1 MMNRLKIIP
10 FALGLGILLATLI
23 GANKL
28 TNGNGDP
35 PSGAG
40 GKAVAATPKAADGL
54 VAKGN
59 VSAEHEPMAFHLPA
73 HLAAGRVVRVFVKN
87 GQTVKPG
94 DPLVQ
99 FDDWQYQ
106 ADLKKAE
113 AAVQAAL
120 RQHQLALGKQ
130 EQQKVLVEKAKL
142 GVTAAETAKKKTEE
156 MLAAIRKKLDFQ
168 LRQLGTGT
176 TNIETAIREEP
187 EFLKA
192 EGLVEAAD
200 TKIKEAKLDVSL
212 AEKEPLQPAIDAATF
227 QSQIAQSD
235 VDKAKQAIAQCV
247 LKAEIAGVIERVA
260 AAPGQ
265 VMYPQSRTPLFW
277 LIPEGTRYIKAEI
290 VPEFAYKIRE
300 KDGAKVVISDDSA
313 PGLTYEGVVEQI
325 GTAFLPKS
333 GGVDLLNGKPT
344 NVLEVSIR
352 VVDPAPPG
360 KPSLRVGQP
369 VRVTIP

>member
-1 MMNRLKIIP
+1 MNRLKIIP

-35 PSGAG
+35 PAGAG
-40 GKAVAATPKAADGL
+40 GKAIAAAPKATDGL

-59 VSAEHEPMAFHLPA
+59 VSAEHEPMAFVLPA
-73 HLAAGRVVRVFVKN
+73 HLAAGRIVRVFVKN
-87 GQTVKPG
+87 GQTVKAG
-94 DPLVQ
+94 DALVQ

-106 ADLKKAE
+106 SDLKKAE
-113 AAVQAAL
+113 AAVQVAL
-120 RQHQLALGKQ
+120 RQSHLALGKQ

-142 GVTAAETAKKKTEE
+142 GVKNAEMTRDKAKE
-156 MLAAIRKKLDFQ
+156 MLDAVRKKLELQ
-168 LRQLGTGT
+168 LKLGTEGS
-176 TNIETAIREEP
+176 IAKAVREEP

-192 EGLVEAAD
+192 EGLLEAAENQ
-200 TKIKEAKLDVSL
+200 IKERQFDVTL
-212 AEKEPLQPAIDAATF
+212 AEKEPLQPAIEAAQF
-227 QSQIAQSD
+227 QSQLAQAD
-235 VDKAKQAIAQCV
+235 VEKAKLAIAQCV
-247 LKAEIAGVIERVA
+247 LKSEIAGVIERVA

-352 VVDPAPPG
+352 VVDPAPAG
-360 KPSLRVGQP
+360 KPPLRVGQP

>member
-1 MMNRLKIIP
+1 MNRLKIIP

-35 PSGAG
+35 PAGAG
-40 GKAVAATPKAADGL
+40 GKAAIAPKATDGL

-59 VSAEHEPMAFHLPA
+59 VSAEHEPMAFYLPA
-73 HLAAGRVVRVFVKN
+73 HLAAGRVAQVFVKN

-94 DPLVQ
+94 DPLVR

-106 ADLKKAE
+106 ADLKKAQ
-113 AAVQAAL
+113 AAVQVAI
-120 RQHQLALGKQ
+120 RQSQIANGKQ
-130 EQQKVLVEKAKL
+130 EQHKVLVEKAKL
-142 GVTAAETAKKKTEE
+142 AVSSAETAKKKATE
-156 MLAAIRKKLDFQ
+156 MLEAIRKKLDFQ

-176 TNIETAIREEP
+176 TNIEKAIREEP

-200 TKIKEAKLDVSL
+200 NRIKEATLDVTL
-212 AEKEPLQPAIDAATF
+212 AEKELLVPAIEAATF
-227 QSQIAQSD
+227 QSQIAQAD
-235 VDKAKQAIAQCV
+235 VEKANQAIAQCA

-277 LIPEGTRYIKAEI
+277 LIPDGTRYIKAEI
-290 VPEFAYKIRE
+290 EPEFAYKIRD
-300 KDGAKVVISDDSA
+300 KDGAKVVISDHSA
-313 PGLTYEGVVEQI
+313 PGLTYEGIVEQI
-325 GTAFLPKS
+325 GTAFLPKT
-333 GGVDLLNGKPT
+333 GGVDLLSGKPT

-360 KPSLRVGQP
+360 KPPLRVGQP

>member
-1 MMNRLKIIP
+1 MNRLKIIP

-40 GKAVAATPKAADGL
+40 GKAAPAVPKANDGL

-59 VSAEHEPMAFHLPA
+59 VSAEHEPMAFVLPA

-94 DPLVQ
+94 ESLVQ

-106 ADLKKAE
+106 SDLKKAE

-120 RQHQLALGKQ
+120 RQHQLATGKQ

-142 GVTAAETAKKKTEE
+142 GVTAAETAKKKAEE

-168 LRQLGTGT
+168 LRQLGTGM

-192 EGLVEAAD
+192 EGQVEAAD
-200 TKIKEAKLDVSL
+200 NKIKEAKLDVAL

-227 QSQIAQSD
+227 QSQIAQAD
-235 VDKAKQAIAQCV
+235 VEKAKQAIAQCV

-265 VMYPQSRTPLFW
+265 VIYPQSRTPLFW

-313 PGLTYEGVVEQI
+313 PGLTYEGIVEQI
-325 GTAFLPKS
+325 GTAFLPKT
-333 GGVDLLNGKPT
+333 GGVDLLSGKPA

-360 KPSLRVGQP
+360 KPPLRVGQP